1 MNKGVETTNEG
12 KIFIRYAQKVIE
24 QAELLEETYT
34 TEPFRAKTG
43 DNEYNFF
50 IKKSRFF
57 PKIIYSMIKI
67 CYYPH

>member
-1 MNKGVETTNEG
+1 MLKTTNEG

-24 QAELLEETYT
+24 QADLLEETYT

-50 IKKSRFF
+50 IKKNRFF